1 MLPMHII
8 CLSTLL
14 LCGHIISGSGP
25 RVAGPSLGWQQ
36 SLAHSAA
43 CYVVWLWARSCV
55 LLVAACNKR
64 EHSAAC
70 CVVWLWTR
78 FHVLLAA
85 ACNKREQEPRS
96 DLQ

>member
-14 LCGHIISGSGP
+14 LCGHIISGFTGP

-43 CYVVWLWARSCV
+43 CGVVWLWARSHA
-55 LLVAACNKR
+55 LLV
-64 EHSAAC
+64 
-70 CVVWLWTR
+70 
-78 FHVLLAA
+78 A

-96 DLQ
+96 DLR